1 MLAKEYFTNQRYNY
15 YCNNNYNQENSSKSV
30 FDIILRLANEGKIDS
45 VELKT
50 LLSFYAAL
58 FIEKEVESKI
68 ENFISYDLN
77 KFFRKRF
84 LND

>member
-1 MLAKEYFTNQRYNY
+1 MLKEEFITNKRYCHY
-15 YCNNNYNQENSSKSV
+15 NNYVCINSSKNV
-30 FDIILRLANEGKIDS
+30 FDLIIKLANEGKIDS
-45 VELKT
+45 RELNI
-50 LLSFYAAL
+50 LLSFFAAK
-58 FIEKEVESKI
+58 FIEREVENKI